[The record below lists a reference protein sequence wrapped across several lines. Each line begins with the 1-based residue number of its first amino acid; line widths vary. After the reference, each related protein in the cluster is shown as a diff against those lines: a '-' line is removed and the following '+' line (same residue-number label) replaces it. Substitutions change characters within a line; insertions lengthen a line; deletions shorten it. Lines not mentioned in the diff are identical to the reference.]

1 MPHRPEI
8 DGLRFAAV
16 TSVILYHIEST
27 IPSGGFLGVDAFFV
41 ISGYL
46 IYKVI
51 IGDFDAGIFS
61 LVRFYERHARRILP
75 ALFVVVFSCAIAAFF
90 ILAPT
95 DMKEFSQ
102 SLIALALFSQ
112 NILFWQQSGY
122 FASEQKLLLHT
133 WSLAIE
139 EQFYLIFP
147 VIMYLLLRFR
157 RQWIPAALS
166 GGFVFSLLA
175 AQWGT
180 TVAPDANFYLLPGR
194 VWEFTAGALAAW
206 ISGTSVFQS
215 AAFRRSN
222 VKNVAASIGIVL
234 LIASLVVLR
243 SDMPHPGVYT
253 LWIVLGT
260 SLILLFGDAET
271 WIGRILGF
279 RIFAFVGRISYSLYL
294 WHQPVIIFA
303 RYWNIL
309 PLASAQFIPLLT
321 LILLLSVLSW
331 RFVEEPFRTGR
342 LGTRRQ
348 VFFALACISVV
359 WVGMGGAGIA
369 TNGHEY
375 RYGKA
380 AVFMNDDFTN
390 FSRPMVAR
398 KCRVKLV
405 ATNWKEPC
413 IFGSMNESNAPTI
426 ALFGDSHA
434 LTLAAAF
441 DTLGKS
447 HGKSII
453 HFSHP
458 GCPPLFRVDVEH
470 QGVDSIRCSTVVRNE
485 FEWLKNSRV
494 RHVFLVARWTSYSG
508 GNVLNAS
515 NTHSTDDART
525 LFAQGLAETVLAYE
539 ELGMD
544 VHVVLQVPEQII
556 EPVKLY
562 NRIYLD
568 FSPDTAKWEKVVRE
582 YSVSSAAHR
591 EQQHA
596 YRQIVMDVL
605 GNAPRRWIDLDGYF
619 CDWDRCMVG
628 TSQRSYYYD
637 TNHLSTYGVERI
649 TAAFERYFE

>member
-1 MPHRPEI
+1 MPV
-8 DGLRFAAV
+8 RFLWFAS
-16 TSVILYHIEST
+16 TSVAHAAFCLLCSLWF
-27 IPSGGFLGVDAFFV
+27 FLCV
-41 ISGYL
+41 
-46 IYKVI
+46 
-51 IGDFDAGIFS
+51 
-61 LVRFYERHARRILP
+61 
-75 ALFVVVFSCAIAAFF
+75 IAALF
-90 ILAPT
+90 ILAPE

-102 SLIALALFSQ
+102 SVIALALFSQ
-112 NILFWQQSGY
+112 NILFWQQSSY

-133 WSLAIE
+133 WSLAVE
-139 EQFYLIFP
+139 EQFYFIFP
-147 VIMYLLLRFR
+147 IIMYLLLRFR
-157 RQWIPAALS
+157 RRWIPAVLS

-180 TVAPDANFYLLPGR
+180 TAAPDANFYLLPGR

-206 ISGTSVFQS
+206 TSSTSVFQWDV
-215 AAFRRSN
+215 FRRSN
-222 VKNVAASIGIVL
+222 VKNFAASIGMVL
-234 LIASLVVLR
+234 LIASLVVFH
-243 SDMPHPGVYT
+243 SDMPHPGVHT

-271 WIGRILGF
+271 WIGRILGL
-279 RIFAFVGRISYSLYL
+279 RIFTFVGRISYSLYL

-309 PLASAQFIPLLT
+309 PLTSTQFIPLLA
-321 LILLLSVLSW
+321 LIFLLSVLSW
-331 RFVEEPFRTGR
+331 RFVEEPFRMGR

-348 VFFALACISVV
+348 VFFALACVSVV

-369 TNGHEY
+369 TNGYKY
-375 RYGKA
+375 RYGEK
-380 AVFMNDDFTN
+380 AVFMDEDFTD
-390 FSRPMVAR
+390 FSRPMFAR

-413 IFGSMNESNAPTI
+413 IFGSIDESNAPTI
-426 ALFGDSHA
+426 ALFGDSHS
-434 LTLAAAF
+434 LTLASAF
-441 DTLGKS
+441 DALGKL
-447 HGKSII
+447 HGKAVI

-458 GCPPLFRVDVEH
+458 GCPPLLSVEIEH
-470 QGVDSIRCSTVVRNE
+470 QGADSVRCSTVARNE

-494 RHVFLVARWTSYSG
+494 RQVFLVARWTLYSG
-508 GNVLNAS
+508 GDISNVSNAYG
-515 NTHSTDDART
+515 TGAART
-525 LFAQGLAETVLAYE
+525 VFAQGLAETVRAYE

-556 EPVKLY
+556 KPVNLY

-568 FSPDTAKWEKVVRE
+568 FSPDTAKWGQSVRE
-582 YSVSSAAHR
+582 YSVSFAAH
-591 EQQHA
+591 EKQQHA

-619 CDWDRCMVG
+619 CDRDRCMVG